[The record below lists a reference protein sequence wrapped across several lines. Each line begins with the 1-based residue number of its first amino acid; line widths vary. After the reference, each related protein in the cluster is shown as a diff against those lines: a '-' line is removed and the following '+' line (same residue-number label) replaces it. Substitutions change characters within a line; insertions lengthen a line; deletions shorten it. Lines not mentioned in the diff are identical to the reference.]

1 MGSEAF
7 SASTG
12 VLAADSAPAGAL
24 PAVEEPR
31 LRRVMRKAETSSG
44 RATEPA
50 RAAGSG
56 WAASEDAR
64 RGASGMPAMA
74 LHLSAFFL
82 SLTELCTS

>member
-24 PAVEEPR
+24 LAAEEPR
-31 LRRVMRKAETSSG
+31 LRRVMRKAETSPG

-56 WAASEDAR
+56 WAASEYAR

-74 LHLSAFFL
+74 LHPSAFHS